1 MNLIVGLGNPG
12 SGYAQTRH
20 NIGFQSVDAISSKN
34 KIQLSHTDLLCQWGK
49 GFINRKEVLLAKPQT
64 YMNLSGRAILT
75 LISSFHLSQQDLFV
89 IYDDMDLPLG
99 RLRIRKWGGSGGHR
113 GMESIIQCLE
123 TSHFPRLRIGIGRP
137 DDPQNSKE
145 YVLTK
150 FLKKEQAI
158 AIKIIGI
165 VTQCIETVLVQGT
178 LEAMN
183 KFNNVNIEE

>member
-12 SGYAQTRH
+12 SRYAQTRH

-34 KIQLSHTDLLCQWGK
+34 RIQLSHTDLLCQWGK
-49 GFINRKEVLLAKPQT
+49 GFIKRKEVLLAKPQT
-64 YMNLSGRAILT
+64 YMNLSGRAILA
-75 LISSFHLSQQDLFV
+75 LISSFHLSRQDLFV

-99 RLRIRKWGGSGGHR
+99 SLRIREKGGSGGHR
-113 GMESIIQCLE
+113 GMDSIIQCLG
-123 TSHFPRLRIGIGRP
+123 TSDFPRLRIGIGRP

-150 FLKKEQAI
+150 FLKREQPI
-158 AIKIIGI
+158 ATKITEI